1 MIRSIAIKTHIE
13 SMTTNLNRRDL
24 ASAAA
29 GLILA
34 GSGAPAAAQ
43 VSPFSY
49 RGVDRQSVL
58 EKGARSEGRLTFYS
72 SLIPNLGLKAIVD
85 GFRKRYPFIAVDTW
99 RGTEIDVA
107 QKTLAEMRA
116 GPPLGDLLEGSEL
129 APLFMKSGLLQPF
142 VSPAAQDT
150 PTEYRDNTGMTAATR
165 FSYYGT
171 AYNTRLVPPGTQ
183 PMQFSDLLQPK
194 WKNRMAWRIGSDS
207 GAHMFVANIVLSMGD
222 AKGES
227 FLRALA
233 AQNVIGF
240 SGSAQA
246 LIDRVIA
253 GEYAITLTTAEHLPV
268 ISAGKGAPIAAQ
280 PLQPVP
286 ATVASI
292 MLPKRARH
300 PYAAMLFI
308 DYMLS
313 PEGQTVLRDA
323 QYFPVNAKVQPLK
336 TLQTVSPHFAG
347 LKENF
352 ISDTVLRETHARV
365 EALLKKYFS

>member
-1 MIRSIAIKTHIE
+1 MSAKLNRRSIAP
-13 SMTTNLNRRDL
+13 L
-24 ASAAA
+24 AA
-29 GLILA
+29 GLCLA
-34 GSGAPAAAQ
+34 TRRGFAAPAP
-43 VSPFSY
+43 SPFDY
-49 RGVDRQSVL
+49 PAPGRQSFL
-58 EKGARSEGRLTFYS
+58 ELGARREARLTFYS
-72 SLIPNLGLKAIVD
+72 SLIPNLGLQAITD
-85 GFRKRYPFIAVDTW
+85 GFRKKYPFVAVETW
-99 RGTEIDVA
+99 RGTEVNIA
-107 QKTLAEMRA
+107 QKMLAELRA
-116 GPPLGDLLEGSEL
+116 GTPSGDLLEGSEL

-142 VSPAAQDT
+142 TTPAVNDT
-150 PTEYRDNTGMTAATR
+150 PTQYRDTTGLTAATR

-183 PMQFSDLLQPK
+183 PKQFADLLQPK
-194 WKNRMAWRIGSDS
+194 WKNRMAWRVGSDS
-207 GAHMFVANIVLSMGD
+207 GAHMFVANVLLTMGD
-222 AKGES
+222 VKADA

-268 ISAGKGAPIAAQ
+268 IAASKGAPVAAQ
-280 PLQPVP
+280 VLQPMP

-292 MLPKRARH
+292 MIPKGTRH
-300 PYAAMLFI
+300 PHAAMLFV

-323 QYFPVNAKVQPLK
+323 QYFPVNDKVQPLK
-336 TLQTVSPHFAG
+336 ALQAVSPRMAG

-352 ISDTVLRETHARV
+352 ISDAVLYNTHAKV
-365 EALLKKYFS
+365 ETLLKKYFL

>member
-1 MIRSIAIKTHIE
+1 MVGSIANETRFE
-13 SMTTNLNRRDL
+13 SMPNNVNRRDIAL
-24 ASAAA
+24 AAA
-29 GLILA
+29 GLILG
-34 GSGAPAAAQ
+34 GSASPAEAE

-49 RGVDRQSVL
+49 AGADRQSVL
-58 EKGARSEGRLTFYS
+58 EKGAHSEGRLTFYS
-72 SLIPNLGLKAIVD
+72 SLIPNLGLKAITD
-85 GFRKRYPFIAVDTW
+85 GFRKKYPFIAVETW
-99 RGTEIDVA
+99 RGTEIDIA

-116 GPPLGDLLEGSEL
+116 GPPMGDLLEGSEL
-129 APLFMKSGLLQPF
+129 APLFMRSGLLQPF
-142 VSPAAQDT
+142 ASPAANDT
-150 PTEYRDNTGMTAATR
+150 PAEYRDKTGMTAATR

-183 PMQFSDLLQPK
+183 PMQFADLLQPK
-194 WKNRMAWRIGSDS
+194 WKNRMAWRVGSDS
-207 GAHMFVANIVLSMGD
+207 GAHMFVTNIVLSMGD
-222 AKGES
+222 AKGEA

-253 GEYAITLTTAEHLPV
+253 GEYSITLTTAEHLP
-268 ISAGKGAPIAAQ
+268 IIAAGKGAPITAQ

-300 PYAAMLFI
+300 PHAAMLFI

-336 TLQTVSPHFAG
+336 TLQPVSPRYAG

-352 ISDTVLRETHARV
+352 ITDTVLRDTHAKV
-365 EALLKKYFS
+365 DALLKKYFS